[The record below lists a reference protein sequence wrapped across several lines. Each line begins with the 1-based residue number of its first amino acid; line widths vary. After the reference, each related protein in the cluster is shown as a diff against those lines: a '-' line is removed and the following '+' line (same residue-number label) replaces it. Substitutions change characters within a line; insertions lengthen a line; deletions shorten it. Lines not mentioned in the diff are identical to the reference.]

1 MADENYRVK
10 FVVGIDLGTTYSGY
24 VFSLS
29 KDELHFYS
37 PNFWSSGHGGMT
49 SLKMPTSLLLN
60 PDQTRHWFGF
70 EAEDKY
76 AELVTENEHRDYYL
90 CQRFK
95 MELHS
100 KHIKEDSKIFD
111 ICGKPVPAM
120 KVFSLSIEYLKEHC
134 LKTINDRGFTPKRED
149 IKFVLTVPAIWND
162 ISKQFMRTAAIKAG
176 IEKSQL
182 TLALEPEAASI
193 YCQRESLEKLR
204 IGQQQSKLTKPKT
217 RYLLADIG
225 ECSTCRHLKQ

>member
-10 FVVGIDLGTTYSGY
+10 FVIGIDLGTTYSRY

-100 KHIKEDSKIFD
+100 KVR
-111 ICGKPVPAM
+111 C
-120 KVFSLSIEYLKEHC
+120 LS
-134 LKTINDRGFTPKRED
+134 N
-149 IKFVLTVPAIWND
+149 V
-162 ISKQFMRTAAIKAG
+162 
-176 IEKSQL
+176 
-182 TLALEPEAASI
+182 
-193 YCQRESLEKLR
+193 
-204 IGQQQSKLTKPKT
+204 
-217 RYLLADIG
+217 
-225 ECSTCRHLKQ
+225 